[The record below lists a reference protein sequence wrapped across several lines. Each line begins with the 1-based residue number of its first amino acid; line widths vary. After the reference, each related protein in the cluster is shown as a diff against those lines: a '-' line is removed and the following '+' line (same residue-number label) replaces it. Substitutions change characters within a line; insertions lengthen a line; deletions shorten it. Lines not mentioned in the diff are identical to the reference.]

1 MGIVTPARS
10 GRAFENSSS
19 SRKAAAVSASA
30 ARRLCRLNAAISS
43 PLACGMMSPASIC
56 AASAQLTRT
65 KSTSDRR
72 VTSGRS
78 SRETKL
84 PKKTTRSTSSGDWS
98 ASRAVTADEHEHANI
113 ETGPPPTARMTAS
126 STRVSRSTDAELG
139 QAAIG
144 EPRADPVVAHDRV
157 RPRELL
163 VEATGERIV
172 PLLLE
177 VRHPLRAEDDR
188 RAGADGRVRDARTT
202 RELAE
207 PDVLIHDPQ
216 CPWPERA
223 MSTRWPVTGKFRAT
237 PCVYA
242 RHMQSRYLNGLTI
255 RALRDGDTETVAALF
270 ARLGERSR
278 ERRFCGAKPRL
289 SDVELAT
296 LARVDRDRHVLVGY
310 VDGDSE
316 PAGIARLVRDGDSAE
331 IAFAVADAHQS
342 RGIGSVLAGELAAD
356 ARAAGI
362 TQLTATVCGDNPRVI
377 ALLERLGSLDMS
389 WHGGERELVV
399 GL

>member
-1 MGIVTPARS
+1 
-10 GRAFENSSS
+10 
-19 SRKAAAVSASA
+19 
-30 ARRLCRLNAAISS
+30 
-43 PLACGMMSPASIC
+43 
-56 AASAQLTRT
+56 
-65 KSTSDRR
+65 
-72 VTSGRS
+72 
-78 SRETKL
+78 
-84 PKKTTRSTSSGDWS
+84 
-98 ASRAVTADEHEHANI
+98 
-113 ETGPPPTARMTAS
+113 
-126 STRVSRSTDAELG
+126 
-139 QAAIG
+139 
-144 EPRADPVVAHDRV
+144 
-157 RPRELL
+157 
-163 VEATGERIV
+163 
-172 PLLLE
+172 
-177 VRHPLRAEDDR
+177 
-188 RAGADGRVRDARTT
+188 
-202 RELAE
+202 
-207 PDVLIHDPQ
+207 
-216 CPWPERA
+216 
-223 MSTRWPVTGKFRAT
+223 
-237 PCVYA
+237 
-242 RHMQSRYLNGLTI
+242 MQSRYLNGLTI